1 MIISPE
7 VFERGKVRTL
17 GTYDILRCSR
27 LSRLAR
33 VRPTNAMDTE
43 NRRPQMRS
51 ATSVRGREGTFE
63 RVRLL
68 TSTIAFHL
76 SKLHILLVLFAAA
89 DANQGLLAAYV
100 S

>member
-1 MIISPE
+1 MFLCSI
-7 VFERGKVRTL
+7 FN
-17 GTYDILRCSR
+17 RC
-27 LSRLAR
+27 AR
-33 VRPTNAMDTE
+33 VRPTKAMDTE

-51 ATSVRGREGTFE
+51 ATSARGRGGTFD

-76 SKLHILLVLFAAA
+76 SKLHILLVLVAAA